1 MITEMMMTGP
11 SKGRITHCNFPHTTL
26 MKM

>member
-1 MITEMMMTGP
+1 MIAEMMMTGP
-11 SKGRITHCNFPHTTL
+11 LKGRITHCHFPHTTL